1 MAIETSSSCENLC
14 IDLGDCPMSKKK
26 LELAKKIQDG
36 MDNKRSTNDLCTEF
50 KLNRALLYKYAY
62 LTTIRD
68 DVIQRFLDGKCGLV
82 PLVDLHKK
90 FGNEIGMAIDA
101 ISKSRINKG
110 VSKKATYNEVQN
122 HLTSKTPYSP
132 KAEGQGQGQGQ
143 GHGIATVPA
152 RESIYRINKVLQ
164 EACFVSQISSGV
176 LVDHSDLLSIQRRLA
191 ELEQWLDELNPDEVG
206 EQGDPTDQSLGSY
219 TFPNMVNSDSE
230 FKDFQYSIE
239 DENQDIYT
247 GEYSV

>member
-1 MAIETSSSCENLC
+1 MAVDTSSSCKNLC
-14 IDLGDCPMSKKK
+14 IDLGDSPMSKHK
-26 LELAKKIQDG
+26 LELAKKIQDA
-36 MDNKRSTNDLCTEF
+36 MDNKRSTTELCTEF

-68 DVIQRFLDGKCGLV
+68 DVIQRFLEGKCGLV

-90 FGNEIGMAIDA
+90 FGNEIGLAIDA
-101 ISKSRINKG
+101 ISISRIKKG
-110 VSKKATYNEVQN
+110 ASKKATYKEVQN
-122 HLTSKTPYSP
+122 YLTSNTPQLP
-132 KAEGQGQGQGQ
+132 KVE
-143 GHGIATVPA
+143 GHGITTLPA

-164 EACFVSQISSGV
+164 EACFVSQISNGV
-176 LVDHSDLLSIQRRLA
+176 LVDHSDIQSIQHRLS
-191 ELEQWLDELNPDEVG
+191 ELEQWLDELNPSEVG

-219 TFPNMVNSDSE
+219 TFPNMVKSESE